1 MVKKFAIFQK
11 SAITVSLQETINV
24 ATHLK
29 IIVMAISKRLSV
41 GNKSVIG
48 KRHSKAKSAVKPK
61 IRMTGKNSARAKI
74 IRKDKSSVKA
84 IRTTKMKTLRRP
96 AMETRRA
103 ATLRNL
109 KISR

>member
-1 MVKKFAIFQK
+1 M
-11 SAITVSLQETINV
+11 QETINV
-24 ATHLK
+24 ATHFK
-29 IIVMAISKRLSV
+29 IIVMAISKRLSI
-41 GNKSVIG
+41 GYKSVIR
-48 KRHSKAKSAVKPK
+48 KRDSKAKSVAKPK
-61 IRMTGKNSARAKI
+61 IRMTGKNSAKAKI
-74 IRKDKSSVKA
+74 IRKDKSSVTA